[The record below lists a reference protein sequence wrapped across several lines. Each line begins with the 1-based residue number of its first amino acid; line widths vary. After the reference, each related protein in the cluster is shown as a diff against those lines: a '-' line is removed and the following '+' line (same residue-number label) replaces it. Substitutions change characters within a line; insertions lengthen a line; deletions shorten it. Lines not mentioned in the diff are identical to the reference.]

1 MDKKKLGNILNLVI
15 AAFAILSAIFSLV
28 NCIKTLTS
36 LGDNGVKAN
45 IWLVIAAI
53 LMLALTV
60 GLALFGVKLLLPF
73 LKGEED
79 SNSTTFILLTYFGYE
94 VIINFLNMCFW
105 TFKSTSCWLM
115 VVFGLIGLVLIVVN
129 MFGSVEDLIE
139 KVLNICVLVAAF
151 LCTIF
156 GLVYGSGITIALY
169 IFLMFMVLAMV
180 LYVSTFMALDNQ
192 KQMNN

>member
-180 LYVSTFMALDNQ
+180 LYVITFMALDNQ
-192 KQMNN
+192 KEKD